1 MSKYTYSIRS
11 YYPEYKEPWV
21 TFKKN
26 LNKQFAEGYFFALCE
41 SPSPRPHTQLVR
53 SDGKVIDEFEAH
65 EEVHIGMV
73 AGFATAEQL
82 RRAAQKALDRADRID
97 KMNIKIL
104 GKIKNRF
111 GDDRI
116 EMPEDIWTNNKY
128 RIRLDQTG
136 EWSKITKCY
145 DLAMASVIELG
156 IIGE

>member
-11 YYPEYKEPWV
+11 YYPEYKDPWM

-26 LNKQFAEGYFFALCE
+26 LNKQYAEGYFFALRE

-65 EEVHIGMV
+65 EAVHIGMV

-111 GDDRI
+111 DTDCI
-116 EMPEDIWTNNKY
+116 EMPEDIWINNKY
-128 RIRLDQTG
+128 RLRLDRTG
-136 EWSKITKCY
+136 EWTVVTYPIGS
-145 DLAMASVIELG
+145 ASIIELG
-156 IIGE
+156 IIEE

>member
-1 MSKYTYSIRS
+1 MNKYTYSIRS
-11 YYPEYKEPWV
+11 YYPEYKQPWM

-26 LNKQFAEGYFFALCE
+26 LNKQFAEGYFHALFE
-41 SPSPRPHTQLVR
+41 RPSPKPHTQLVR
-53 SDGKVIDEFEAH
+53 SDGKVVGEFEAH

-97 KMNIKIL
+97 QMNIKIL

-111 GDDRI
+111 DKDLI
-116 EMPEDIWTNNKY
+116 KMPEDIWTNNKY

-136 EWSKITKCY
+136 EWEKVSY
-145 DLAMASVIELG
+145 DIGVASIIELG
-156 IIGE
+156 IVEE

>member
-26 LNKQFAEGYFFALCE
+26 LNRQYAEGYFSALYE
-41 SPSPRPHTQLVR
+41 RPSPYLHTQLVR
-53 SDGKVIDEFEAH
+53 SDGKVVGEFEAN

-97 KMNIKIL
+97 RANEKEQ
-104 GKIKNRF
+104 NRLVT
-111 GDDRI
+111 R
-116 EMPEDIWTNNKY
+116 
-128 RIRLDQTG
+128 
-136 EWSKITKCY
+136 
-145 DLAMASVIELG
+145 VIQHTFRPAEG
-156 IIGE
+156 GFPTYV

>member
-11 YYPEYKEPWV
+11 YYPEYKEPWI

-26 LNKQFAEGYFFALCE
+26 LNKQYADGYFFALRE

-111 GDDRI
+111 DTDCI

-128 RIRLDQTG
+128 RLRLDRTG
-136 EWSKITKCY
+136 EWMVVTYPIGS
-145 DLAMASVIELG
+145 ASIIELG
-156 IIGE
+156 IIEE

>member
-11 YYPEYKEPWV
+11 YYQEYKEPWI

-26 LNKQFAEGYFFALCE
+26 LNKQYADGYFFALRE

-111 GDDRI
+111 DTDCI

-128 RIRLDQTG
+128 RLRLDRTG
-136 EWSKITKCY
+136 EWMVVTYPMGS
-145 DLAMASVIELG
+145 ASIIELG
-156 IIGE
+156 IIEE